1 MIVYPYSKIY
11 GQFLGIHSGEYQ
23 KLIAFYEENED
34 QIRHLPLDQFREIF
48 GTYADAVFEN
58 GSYKKYILIA
68 DEILP
73 WAFDCE
79 SDKELFYKILF
90 RKAASLYN
98 LGHLQKAENI
108 LEQLYRINSNNVE
121 AKMFLKKCFKIRNSV
136 KVQKVR
142 ALSLLL
148 LFLSAMVIMIELLWI
163 TPFFERSVIPTRI
176 IRTSLFSGAFFIM
189 VGNLIF
195 QEIKAHLYLY
205 SKRKPL

>member
-11 GQFLGIHSGEYQ
+11 RQFLGIHSGEYQ

-34 QIRHLPLDQFREIF
+34 QIRHLPLDQFREVI

-108 LEQLYRINSNNVE
+108 LEQLYRINSKNVE

-189 VGNLIF
+189 VGNVIF
-195 QEIKAHLYLY
+195 QEIKAYLYLN